1 MSSVWTTFWTEIA
14 GVTAAATTNRIAA
27 AMRPVSATILIDVP
41 REPVYDLLCDLS
53 VRPSFTDHFIE
64 AYRLARVAPVGVG
77 AAARFRT
84 PIGWMDSE
92 IVVAERPHL
101 VREHGRGGRG
111 NRVEMHTVW
120 ELAEGASPATCE
132 VTLTFWTEPAT
143 FFDRLRD
150 RLQSRRR
157 LRRDYRRALARLR
170 ALAEDGGAPSRV
182 GVAGGDRPPAFAR

>member
-1 MSSVWTTFWTEIA
+1 
-14 GVTAAATTNRIAA
+14 
-27 AMRPVSATILIDVP
+27 MRPISATILIDVP
-41 REPVYDLLCDLS
+41 REPVFDLLCDLS
-53 VRPSFTDHFIE
+53 GRPSFTDHFIE
-64 AYRLARVAPVGVG
+64 GYRLARVDPVGTG

-111 NRVEMHTVW
+111 NRVDLHTVW

-132 VTLTFWTEPAT
+132 LTLTFWTEPAT

-150 RLQSRRR
+150 RLHSRRR

-182 GVAGGDRPPAFAR
+182 GVAGGDRPAFAR